1 MIPKPAAMPPPVVVA
16 TLPPPLILNEEGH
29 GRSTFIAPDEA
40 VIHIRRFRPNGPL
53 SFSLR
58 KSPSARLARLP
69 SSIRLIGEG
78 NGGYPNRLLL
88 LRAALTPVSSD
99 PPLLPWIDSGS
110 GFFPGRSRNLVQVAC
125 FVSNR
130 LHLSSGKRANLIS
143 EVIFPGAFAV

>member
-1 MIPKPAAMPPPVVVA
+1 MIPKPAAVPPPVVVA

-58 KSPSARLARLP
+58 KSPSGRLARLP

-78 NGGYPNRLLL
+78 SL
-88 LRAALTPVSSD
+88 LRLESPS
-99 PPLLPWIDSGS
+99 PLEW
-110 GFFPGRSRNLVQVAC
+110 QE
-125 FVSNR
+125 
-130 LHLSSGKRANLIS
+130 GKPDFGDI
-143 EVIFPGAFAV
+143 